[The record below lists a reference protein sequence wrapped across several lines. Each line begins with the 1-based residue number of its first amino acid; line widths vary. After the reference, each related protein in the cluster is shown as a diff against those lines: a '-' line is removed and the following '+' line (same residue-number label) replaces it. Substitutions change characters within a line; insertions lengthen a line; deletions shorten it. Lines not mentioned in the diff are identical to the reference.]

1 MLKYMAVEVDT
12 KDVEAVCSEADR
24 IYRSLYHD
32 ADTSFLPWACDSF
45 RAVFAGRYGDYLP
58 LDAPYHDREH
68 TMQGL
73 LCLVRLLRGR
83 HTAGARPVV
92 PRETFELGIVAIL
105 LHDTGYLKRGGDT
118 EGTGAK
124 YTLVHVDRSREFA
137 ASFLFDQGFDAT
149 DVESVQRMISGTAMN
164 ASPIAL
170 PFSNEVERT
179 VGAALTTADL
189 LGQMS
194 ADDYVERLPQLY
206 SEFTETCRYFGPGH
220 GVKQLQYDSAEALIA
235 NTPTFWESYVK
246 PKLEHGCQGMY
257 RYLNDPYP
265 DGDNDYLNRIEANV
279 EKAAR
284 LSAN

>member
-1 MLKYMAVEVDT
+1 MAVEVDT
-12 KDVEAVCSEADR
+12 KHVEAVCSEADR
-24 IYRSLYHD
+24 IYRSLYPD
-32 ADTSFLPWACDSF
+32 ADAAFLPWACDSF

-73 LCLVRLLRGR
+73 LCLVRLLQGR
-83 HTAGARPVV
+83 HMAGALPTV
-92 PRETFELGIVAIL
+92 PRGMFELGILAIL
-105 LHDTGYLKRGGDT
+105 LHDTGYLKRSGDT
-118 EGTGAK
+118 GGTGAK

-137 ASFLFDQGFDAT
+137 ARFLFDQGFDAN

-164 ASPIAL
+164 TSPTEL
-170 PFSNEVERT
+170 PFASETERT
-179 VGAALTTADL
+179 VGAALATADL

-206 SEFTETCRYFGPGH
+206 SEFAESCLHSGH
-220 GVKQLQYDSAEALIA
+220 GVEHLRFDSAEALIA
-235 NTPTFWESYVK
+235 NTPVFWESYVK

-279 EKAAR
+279 KKAAR
-284 LSAN
+284 LAAN